1 MDLKTIYMNN
11 LVEIIRNLPPL
22 LKEEVIGKSM
32 KAIEEDAEKKIIK
45 EIRNSAAIVVE
56 DITELLI
63 SSSRTG
69 KLWERP
75 EYTKNINDE
84 LYYTF
89 VDISEKFVNNHGEK
103 LIFHT
108 HTYSDDSDDDSY

>member
-1 MDLKTIYMNN
+1 MNN

-32 KAIEEDAEKKIIK
+32 KALEEDAEKKIIK
-45 EIRNSAAIVVE
+45 EIRDSATIVVE

-89 VDISEKFVNNHGEK
+89 VDISEKFVNNHSEK

-108 HTYSDDSDDDSY
+108 HTYSDDSDEDSY

>member
-32 KAIEEDAEKKIIK
+32 KAIEEDVEKKIIK
-45 EIRNSAAIVVE
+45 EIRDSATIVVE

-108 HTYSDDSDDDSY
+108 HTYSDDSDEDSY

>member
-1 MDLKTIYMNN
+1 MNN

-45 EIRNSAAIVVE
+45 EIRDSATIVVE

-89 VDISEKFVNNHGEK
+89 VDISEKFVNNHCEK

-108 HTYSDDSDDDSY
+108 HTYSDDSDEDSY

>member
-22 LKEEVIGKSM
+22 LKEEVIVKSM

-45 EIRNSAAIVVE
+45 EIRDSATIVVE

-108 HTYSDDSDDDSY
+108 HTYSDDSDEDSY